1 MSRID
6 VNLVHDFSKKKTYEN
21 IEDDIV
27 KKYKIKNLIRE
38 PEDDDFL
45 YIVCDTLYYDYI
57 GGLANYESY
66 IKRGMDLRLLMELRN
81 TAIQNLTD
89 DEFKQFN
96 DCNTPLEVVNK
107 RATAM
112 HRFANDDVVEPWQL
126 YVISVKTKKIAD
138 AYKNCD
144 IDFRIDFEDCYE
156 DGDAEKALSKDVLIH
171 DFACNI
177 WQKSG
182 AVNKTYLHKY

>member
-21 IEDDIV
+21 IEDGIV

-45 YIVCDTLYYDYI
+45 YIVCNTLYYDYI
-57 GGLANYESY
+57 DGLANYESY

-81 TAIQNLTD
+81 TAIQSLTD
-89 DEFKQFN
+89 AEFKQFD

-107 RATAM
+107 RAKVM